1 MVSAKWKNMVED
13 QKYRSHSHTFPCCYS
28 KFSIILLNSFS
39 ESINENSRAAIFWKS
54 LKFPETVY
62 LLLSALNC
70 QKLKALQDILIQTY
84 KFYLTMFEN
93 E

>member
-1 MVSAKWKNMVED
+1 MKERGRGLGIQISPIHLPMLLLK
-13 QKYRSHSHTFPCCYS
+13 
-28 KFSIILLNSFS
+28 IILLNSFS
-39 ESINENSRAAIFWKS
+39 EAINKNSRAAIFWKS
-54 LKFPETVY
+54 LKFPEIVY

-84 KFYLTMFEN
+84 KFYLTIFEN